1 MPLKNLQV
9 TVFVTFITLIVFW
22 QVGFSSRKVN
32 RHVDFPFVLDLA
44 PFCSSLCQ
52 VSDVVN
58 TSTSTLEIVTVKLH
72 SFIMIV
78 KCYTDQ
84 KKKTSEDSRQL
95 SK

>member
-1 MPLKNLQV
+1 M
-9 TVFVTFITLIVFW
+9 
-22 QVGFSSRKVN
+22 GFSSRKVN

-58 TSTSTLEIVTVKLH
+58 TSTSTLEIVIYYTVKLH
-72 SFIMIV
+72 HFIMIV

-84 KKKTSEDSRQL
+84 KKKLQKIQDNYRNNVTYRKLVNYDYRE
-95 SK
+95 

>member
-1 MPLKNLQV
+1 MPLKNVQV

-58 TSTSTLEIVTVKLH
+58 TSTSTLEIVIYFTVKLH
-72 SFIMIV
+72 HSIMIGID
-78 KCYTDQ
+78 C
-84 KKKTSEDSRQL
+84 
-95 SK
+95 